1 VTSLSTELKRALATL
16 TALGPGILVEDKGY
30 SLALH
35 YRLAPDLGPALKAA
49 VADICSRLP
58 AGAVEVLPGKAVVEI
73 KPARVSKALAVDELM
88 KIPPFSD
95 RLPIFIGDD
104 VTDEPVFPVIAQLG
118 GLGFSVGRVVPGVEG
133 YFNTPEDV
141 RGWLDHIASQS
152 GDAEG

>member
-1 VTSLSTELKRALATL
+1 
-16 TALGPGILVEDKGY
+16 
-30 SLALH
+30 
-35 YRLAPDLGPALKAA
+35 
-49 VADICSRLP
+49 
-58 AGAVEVLPGKAVVEI
+58 
-73 KPARVSKALAVDELM
+73 
-88 KIPPFSD
+88 
-95 RLPIFIGDD
+95 